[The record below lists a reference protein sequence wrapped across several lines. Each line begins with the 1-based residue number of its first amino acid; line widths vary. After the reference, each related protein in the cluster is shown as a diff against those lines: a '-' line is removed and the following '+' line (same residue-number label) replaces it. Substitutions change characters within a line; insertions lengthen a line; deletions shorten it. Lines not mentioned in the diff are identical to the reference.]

1 MIADREQF
9 KRVTTLF
16 PQTED
21 GCCRV
26 CKDECP
32 GRRRTYCSDYCKR
45 VAKATQRFYTWQ
57 SLRKKVL
64 ERDDWTCQRCS
75 KGMED
80 VLDEWEKEHGKRP
93 HRSHFTQNF
102 HIDHI
107 KPVSKGGKMFDM
119 DNLQVLCEDC
129 NLSKSDTWDGRKN
142 LNDFFDA
149 DIGEEMAKDL
159 SQDKRTK
166 TTNEV

>member
-1 MIADREQF
+1 
-9 KRVTTLF
+9 
-16 PQTED
+16 
-21 GCCRV
+21 
-26 CKDECP
+26 
-32 GRRRTYCSDYCKR
+32 
-45 VAKATQRFYTWQ
+45 
-57 SLRKKVL
+57 
-64 ERDDWTCQRCS
+64 
-75 KGMED
+75 
-80 VLDEWEKEHGKRP
+80 
-93 HRSHFTQNF
+93 
-102 HIDHI
+102 
-107 KPVSKGGKMFDM
+107 MFDM